1 MSKHTPG
8 QRVVKELWPDTVA
21 FSTVYGVKSPIGLA
35 EAIDDIT
42 AAPDLLEAC
51 EALLHLYETP
61 GDMTNYEALAIQRD
75 AIAAIAKAKGK
86 ED

>member
-1 MSKHTPG
+1 MSKHTSEP
-8 QRVVKELWPDTVA
+8 VCTCAVIE
-21 FSTVYGVKSPIGLA
+21 YG
-35 EAIDDIT
+35 EEIDFCPLHA